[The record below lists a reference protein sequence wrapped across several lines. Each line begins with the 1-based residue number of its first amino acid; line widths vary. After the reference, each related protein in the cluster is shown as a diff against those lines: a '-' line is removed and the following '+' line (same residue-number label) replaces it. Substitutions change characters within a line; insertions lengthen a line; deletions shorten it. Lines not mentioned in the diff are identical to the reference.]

1 MRGAAVL
8 PALAAI
14 AGAMLAD
21 AGPVPDTHRRTC
33 TGRRCVMRPLMHS
46 DMHALFSDQTSPSM
60 FNRDGLYLPPQ
71 HVKYDPG
78 AMTRCCT
85 ANCLAKEQGRE
96 AQRDC
101 QAGCALWLHH
111 SSLNWAGKRWHP
123 KLDEK
128 CKRDCS
134 SVKMWDAHVASYKK
148 RHGALLMA
156 SAPKHAL
163 ADIAPKDSK
172 ICARGCDRYWAC
184 MIQAT
189 YPAKRKYP
197 YVLYN
202 NAVLNEA
209 SEHPPSV

>member
-1 MRGAAVL
+1 MHTSPAVAPSTEPKR
-8 PALAAI
+8 PA
-14 AGAMLAD
+14 GQ
-21 AGPVPDTHRRTC
+21 PVP
-33 TGRRCVMRPLMHS
+33 
-46 DMHALFSDQTSPSM
+46 
-60 FNRDGLYLPPQ
+60 
-71 HVKYDPG
+71 
-78 AMTRCCT
+78 
-85 ANCLAKEQGRE
+85 
-96 AQRDC
+96 
-101 QAGCALWLHH
+101 
-111 SSLNWAGKRWHP
+111 GKRWHP

-156 SAPKHAL
+156 SAPKPAL

-197 YVLYN
+197 YKISPVRRM
-202 NAVLNEA
+202 VT
-209 SEHPPSV
+209 